1 MLTAGE
7 AASQGYESRK
17 QGNSQAALE
26 HYAKA
31 AELCR
36 DERDVLAY
44 AHNIRHI
51 ADIHQSENNLELARP
66 LYEEALAIYRGDLGT
81 KVLDLAN
88 TVRPFALLLEKAGN
102 AALAMDFWEEA
113 GNLFASLRI
122 EEGVLECK
130 RHILELKRA

>member
-1 MLTAGE
+1 MVTAGE

-17 QGNSQAALE
+17 QGNYQAALK

-66 LYEEALAIYRGDLGT
+66 LYEEALAIYRGNLGT
-81 KVLDLAN
+81 KLLDLAN
-88 TVRPFALLLEKAGN
+88 TVRPFALLLETVGN
-102 AALAMDFWEEA
+102 SASAMTFWEEA
-113 GNLFASLRI
+113 RSLYASLRI
-122 EEGVLECK
+122 EEGVSECD